1 MVDELIDELAGSIIF
16 SKIDLK
22 AGYHQF
28 RVHKD
33 DIYKTAFKTHH
44 GHYEF
49 LVVPYGLTN
58 PRASSQSWMNLIFVS
73 LLRKCVLVFFDDI
86 LIYSST
92 LDTHIQ
98 HLEQV
103 FVLMQ
108 QHTLFAK
115 RSVLLLWTR
124 WNI

>member
-1 MVDELIDELAGSIIF
+1 MCFGIL
-16 SKIDLK
+16 
-22 AGYHQF
+22 
-28 RVHKD
+28 
-33 DIYKTAFKTHH
+33 
-44 GHYEF
+44 
-49 LVVPYGLTN
+49 
-58 PRASSQSWMNLIFVS
+58 
-73 LLRKCVLVFFDDI
+73 DDI

-115 RSVLLLWTR
+115 RSKCSFAMDKVEYLGHFISGKGVDR
-124 WNI
+124 SSKGGSNGEMAHSKEC